1 MVNAGTFIE
10 DLHGLLH
17 KWGYPEWQVQD
28 VLPRIVRVFEGVG
41 ILHRLIG
48 NVYLVTELA
57 DDEASWDRVWQ
68 LLAKEG
74 IGEGHGPAT

>member
-1 MVNAGTFIE
+1 MATFIE
-10 DLHGLLH
+10 DLHELLH
-17 KWGYPEWQVQD
+17 KWGYPEWQIQE

-41 ILHRLIG
+41 ILHQFDDLY
-48 NVYLVTELA
+48 VVTELV
-57 DDEASWDRVWQ
+57 DDEASWNLVWE